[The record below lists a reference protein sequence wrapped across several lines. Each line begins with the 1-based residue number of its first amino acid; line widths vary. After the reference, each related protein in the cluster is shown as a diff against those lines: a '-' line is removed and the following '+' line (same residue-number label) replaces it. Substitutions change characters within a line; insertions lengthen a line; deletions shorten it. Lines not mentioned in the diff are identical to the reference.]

1 MKPNSQIAYVQA
13 DGRLTL
19 DGMRLFLAQAEQI
32 ARLEGKLAAIRSIAL
47 PAGGATVDTQARA
60 AIAAIIGAA

>member
-19 DGMRLFLAQAEQI
+19 EGMRLFLAQADQI
-32 ARLEGKLAAIRSIAL
+32 ATLEGKLAAIGAIAL
-47 PAGGATVDTQARA
+47 PAGGATIDTQARA
-60 AIAAIIGAA
+60 AIAAIIAAA

>member
-32 ARLEGKLAAIRSIAL
+32 ATLEGKLAAIGAIAL
-47 PAGGATVDTQARA
+47 PAGGATIDTQARA